1 MNIRL
6 HGVLPEKLGMHVM
19 HHGNRMDLSPDAPVE
34 VDVAEGETLT
44 LVQDPPLTS
53 KWKVLAALGILLTAP
68 LQGAYIFYSDHKW
81 DDVMPYRLGAVL
93 RPTKD
98 GSCTVQVTTPNKALH
113 PPKLEVTGDGVVLE
127 TSTCEPTPQV
137 LHQAFFIHMCR
148 VFGLLLWALVL
159 FGALFYG
166 AMTQNNTVAAAI
178 CAVVALALVLVCG
191 YIGIYNR
198 KVLRRNLERLREI
211 GGKRSNT

>member
-44 LVQDPPLTS
+44 LTQDPPLSS
-53 KWKVLAALGILLTAP
+53 KWRVLVALGILLTAP

-98 GSCTVQVTTPNKALH
+98 GSCTVQVTTPNQALH
-113 PPKLEVTGDGVVLE
+113 PPKLEVTGDGVALE
-127 TSTCEPTPQV
+127 ESTCEPAPQV
-137 LHQAFFIHMCR
+137 LRQAFFIHMCR

-211 GGKRSNT
+211 GGHH

>member
-1 MNIRL
+1 MNVRL
-6 HGVLPEKLGMHVM
+6 HGILPEGLGMHFM
-19 HHGNRMDLSPDAPVE
+19 HHGNRMDLSPDTPVE

-44 LVQDPPLTS
+44 LTQDPPLTS
-53 KWKVLAALGILLTAP
+53 KWKVLAALGIVITAP
-68 LQGAYIFYSDHKW
+68 LQVALHFGDTKW

-98 GSCTVQVTTPNKALH
+98 GSCTVQVTKSNQALH
-113 PPKLEVTGDGVVLE
+113 PPKLEVTGDGVALE
-127 TSTCEPTPQV
+127 KSTCEPVPQV

-148 VFGLLLWALVL
+148 VFGMLLWALAL

-166 AMTQNNTVAAAI
+166 AMTQNNTMAAAI

-191 YIGIYNR
+191 YISIDSR
-198 KVLRRNLERLREI
+198 KVLRRDLERLRDI
-211 GGKRSNT
+211 GGKHAKR

>member
-19 HHGNRMDLSPDAPVE
+19 HHGNRMDLSPDTPVE

-127 TSTCEPTPQV
+127 TSTCEPVPQV

-198 KVLRRNLERLREI
+198 KVLRRDLERLRDI